1 VPAQDLH
8 GAGGAGLEARRVA
21 VVADLRAAQGSAQ
34 RRLADTVAALEA
46 IRLDLL
52 RLRVGAGSVESITAD
67 LSAAREL
74 SEAAERLLEA
84 AEEVEGMLPGRS
96 GSDRDG
102 PRQTG

>member
-1 VPAQDLH
+1 VAAL
-8 GAGGAGLEARRVA
+8 ASTGGPGRGTARR
-21 VVADLRAAQGSAQ
+21 VADLRAAQTSAQ

-52 RLRVGAGSVESITAD
+52 RLRVGAGSVASITAD

-84 AEEVEGMLPGRS
+84 AEEVEGLMPGWMEADRGDEDGPGR
-96 GSDRDG
+96 
-102 PRQTG
+102 TG